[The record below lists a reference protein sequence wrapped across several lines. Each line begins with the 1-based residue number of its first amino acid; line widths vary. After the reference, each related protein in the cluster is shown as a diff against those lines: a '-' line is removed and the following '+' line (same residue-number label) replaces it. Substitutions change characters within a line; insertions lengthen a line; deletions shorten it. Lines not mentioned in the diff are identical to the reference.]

1 MSDFPVFS
9 VLAEDAGIL
18 FFGRKE
24 KEFVNFQCFGK

>member
-1 MSDFPVFS
+1 MSYFPACS

-18 FFGRKE
+18 FFERKE